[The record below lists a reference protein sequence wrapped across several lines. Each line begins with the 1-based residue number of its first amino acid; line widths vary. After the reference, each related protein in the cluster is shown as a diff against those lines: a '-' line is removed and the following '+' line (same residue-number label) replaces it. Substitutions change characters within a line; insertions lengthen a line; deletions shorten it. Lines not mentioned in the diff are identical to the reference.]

1 LVQKNIIA
9 PAATVSPPALLP
21 LCGRFGWRA
30 VNGSYLTDGGPSCRT
45 GIEHLRRNR
54 RCSFASRDSGSFG
67 PENCRTLQN
76 QSQGETI
83 SVSKIPQNCAILVE

>member
-30 VNGSYLTDGGPSCRT
+30 VNGSYPHRWWP
-45 GIEHLRRNR
+45 EQPYRNRPNR
-54 RCSFASRDSGSFG
+54 RCSFALRDSGSFG
-67 PENCRTLQN
+67 PENCRAFQN

-83 SVSKIPQNCAILVE
+83 SVSEIPQNYAILVE